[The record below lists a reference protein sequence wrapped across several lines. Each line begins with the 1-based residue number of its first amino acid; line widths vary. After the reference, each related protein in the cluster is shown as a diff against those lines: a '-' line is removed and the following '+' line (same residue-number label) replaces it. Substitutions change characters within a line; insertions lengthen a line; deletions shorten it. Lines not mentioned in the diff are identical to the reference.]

1 MLTEQDQLFLK
12 QHFPFWN
19 KLSDAE
25 QTLLTKHSFH
35 RSYNKSSLIYNG
47 SIECLGV
54 ILVLNGILRA
64 SLLSEDGKDIT
75 LYRLFQGD
83 VCILSASCLLNN
95 ITFDISINVIEEAE
109 IIIIPYHYISS
120 IIEQNTEIANFVQDI
135 TYHRFSDVMW
145 TLEQILFMSL
155 DERLA
160 AYLYDECLQTKSN
173 VLHTTHATIALNIG
187 SAREAVSRMLKYFED
202 EGIIKLN
209 RGEIEIIDRPLL
221 FSYTHK

>member
-1 MLTEQDQLFLK
+1 M
-12 QHFPFWN
+12 
-19 KLSDAE
+19 
-25 QTLLTKHSFH
+25 
-35 RSYNKSSLIYNG
+35 
-47 SIECLGV
+47 
-54 ILVLNGILRA
+54 
-64 SLLSEDGKDIT
+64 
-75 LYRLFQGD
+75 
-83 VCILSASCLLNN
+83 LNN